1 MTFSFKK
8 WMESEAK
15 DFGEYDL
22 QKKYDHYNALLF
34 GGELPTIP
42 IEFAKLKS
50 VGGVVHCSV
59 VMDPHNMPNPRLVRM
74 GIQDKYHGAKIK
86 EGTHRMQISNLF
98 KKSEQGLDA
107 ILIHEMIHVYFNHTG
122 QFSEQHGTKF
132 AKMARALGDK
142 VGFEIPL
149 TDNIQKLGLT
159 DETKMKSIGVH
170 LLTKKD
176 GSYSVALMSD
186 KNMQASLPGLI
197 ERWTHM
203 VKYNYAVKAQ
213 CFITSSTK
221 WNELANIYPLQRRTP
236 EKLGYYTIKD
246 TEALKDLVENGQL
259 LSSIPA

>member
-8 WMESEAK
+8 WMESEAA
-15 DFGEYDL
+15 DFAEYNL

-50 VGGVVHCSV
+50 MGGVVHCVV
-59 VMDPHNMPNPRLVRM
+59 VMDPQNMPNPRLVRM
-74 GIQDKYHGAKIK
+74 GLQDKYQGAKIE
-86 EGTHRMQISNLF
+86 EGTHRMQISNVF

-122 QFSEQHGTKF
+122 QFGEQHGMKF
-132 AKMARALGDK
+132 SKMARVLGEK

-149 TDNIQKLGLT
+149 TDNIEKLGLA
-159 DETKMKSIGVH
+159 DDIKLKPVGVH

-176 GSYSVALMSD
+176 GYSIALMSD
-186 KNMQASLPGLI
+186 KNMQANLEGLI
-197 ERWTHM
+197 ARWTDM
-203 VKYNYAVKAQ
+203 VKYNYALKAQ
-213 CFITSSTK
+213 CFIINSVK
-221 WNELANIYPLQRRTP
+221 WTGMANTYPLQRRQP
-236 EKLGYYTIKD
+236 KDLGYYPLKD
-246 TEALKDLVENGQL
+246 TEALQELLEKGQL